1 MRLNICVNR
10 LSCFFRSSFLF
21 RIVVALSEDEVFD
34 FVEFF
39 GLFALRTDDLAE
51 AGFSDAVSDLTDFVF
66 DDGFRDFVVGI

>member
-1 MRLNICVNR
+1 M
-10 LSCFFRSSFLF
+10 
-21 RIVVALSEDEVFD
+21 ALSEDEVFD